1 MYIKS
6 LALHT
11 ATCRLSPSSP
21 YPTPPP
27 PPPSLPL
34 SAREGPQEGYKTVV
48 VERQPVFIHPHD
60 LLVDDDSLYVAQ
72 FASNQTYPIKLER
85 I

>member
-1 MYIKS
+1 VLDANLLVVSNI
-6 LALHT
+6 AGT
-11 ATCRLSPSSP
+11 APVYSDAGELQPMKT
-21 YPTPPP
+21 
-27 PPPSLPL
+27 
-34 SAREGPQEGYKTVV
+34 QE
-48 VERQPVFIHPHD
+48 PVFIHPHD